1 MLTINGVSAELITD
15 SGDGVTLHGIRVLWM
30 IKSEYS
36 TCQQMT
42 LRVELNHGEVYK
54 EITVNDSSA
63 EFHELVCNKHYRP
76 SVKATLPMFTVE
88 DFNSSLFYGGKCKC
102 DTTCMST
109 YITLLST
116 TTQKSR
122 FYEL

>member
-36 TCQQMT
+36 TCQQMNLT
-42 LRVELNHGEVYK
+42 VELNHGEFYK
-54 EITVNDSSA
+54 VITVNDSSA
-63 EFHELVCNKHYRP
+63 EFYELVCNRHCRP

-88 DFNSSLFYGGKCKC
+88 DFNTSLFYGG
-102 DTTCMST
+102 TM
-109 YITLLST
+109 
-116 TTQKSR
+116 QV
-122 FYEL
+122 